1 MIKLWGLLDELLT
14 SIIKLLIDGRNQC
27 ESQFCVVLVVK
38 RAQKKKRLDE
48 THFFTIPI
56 WILKVT
62 IQTSILRIMFFSL
75 CRAVR
80 TTAKKKKNYNLTVTR
95 VRRFF
100 LSQLAAISQSDWP
113 VPFSIGMQTTLL
125 ASTCECQHWKVLEMD
140 ALISTSLDLPE
151 ICRQTNAKEPY
162 WLHVVC
168 HGQLNLTDMSI
179 REQNGKKIKPLYS
192 YRRN

>member
-1 MIKLWGLLDELLT
+1 
-14 SIIKLLIDGRNQC
+14 
-27 ESQFCVVLVVK
+27 
-38 RAQKKKRLDE
+38 
-48 THFFTIPI
+48 
-56 WILKVT
+56 
-62 IQTSILRIMFFSL
+62 MFFSL

-100 LSQLAAISQSDWP
+100 LSQLAVISQSDWP

-168 HGQLNLTDMSI
+168 YGQLNLTKWKKKLNHFIPIAEINWTVSDDI
-179 REQNGKKIKPLYS
+179 LQRLREECM
-192 YRRN
+192 

>member
-80 TTAKKKKNYNLTVTR
+80 TTAKKKKKLQSYCDKSKKIFFITIGSNFAIWLASSFFDRNADHASRVNVWMPTLESAWNGCFDLDISWLTR
-95 VRRFF
+95 N
-100 LSQLAAISQSDWP
+100 
-113 VPFSIGMQTTLL
+113 MQTNKRQGALL
-125 ASTCECQHWKVLEMD
+125 IACCLSWAVESNWYIDPWTKWKK
-140 ALISTSLDLPE
+140 
-151 ICRQTNAKEPY
+151 N
-162 WLHVVC
+162 
-168 HGQLNLTDMSI
+168 
-179 REQNGKKIKPLYS
+179 
-192 YRRN
+192 